1 MNLLFRFYDAQ
12 KGDVLID
19 GKSIYNMSRQELRS
33 HMGIVLQDPYLFSGT
48 IGSNVSLDD
57 ERMTEEEIKMH
68 CGKSVLSLFL
78 RSFRRALMSP

>member
-57 ERMTEEEIKMH
+57 ERMTEEDIKKH
-68 CGKSVLSLFL
+68 CGKSVPSRFWK
-78 RSFRRALMSP
+78 SFQKALMNL